1 MNLLI
6 TYRTRRVAATSSSS
20 SDGVATCVLLL
31 FKVYNDV
38 AFLWLAFYLPAA
50 AAAAAAVSDGR
61 LERNSWI
68 LFLFCSLRPLFRFS
82 IVTINRSQAI
92 TIIGECSFRLFNACI
107 MSSQHFPPS
116 TYEDHILSNI

>member
-6 TYRTRRVAATSSSS
+6 TYRTRRVAATSNSS

-38 AFLWLAFYLPAA
+38 AFLWLAFYLP
-50 AAAAAAVSDGR
+50 AAAAAVSDGR

-92 TIIGECSFRLFNACI
+92 TIIGECSFSLFNACI
-107 MSSQHFPPS
+107 MSPQHFPPS

>member
-50 AAAAAAVSDGR
+50 AAAVSDGR

-68 LFLFCSLRPLFRFS
+68 LFLFCSLRPLFRFF
-82 IVTINRSQAI
+82 IVTINRS
-92 TIIGECSFRLFNACI
+92 
-107 MSSQHFPPS
+107 
-116 TYEDHILSNI
+116 

>member
-6 TYRTRRVAATSSSS
+6 TYRTRRVAATSSRSS
-20 SDGVATCVLLL
+20 SDGVATCVILL

-50 AAAAAAVSDGR
+50 AAAVSDGR
-61 LERNSWI
+61 PERNSWI

>member
-6 TYRTRRVAATSSSS
+6 TYQTRRVAATSSSS

-50 AAAAAAVSDGR
+50 AA
-61 LERNSWI
+61 
-68 LFLFCSLRPLFRFS
+68 
-82 IVTINRSQAI
+82 
-92 TIIGECSFRLFNACI
+92 
-107 MSSQHFPPS
+107 
-116 TYEDHILSNI
+116 